1 MAYSIE
7 LTLADALQMFVP
19 ELFIQQF
26 LHWNRRS
33 HLCGPSA
40 FRQTKTVRCEQTH
53 KNAVFGRGCVN
64 TSSGKNHLVSFIK
77 GGLKNKKQAK
87 KTKTGL
93 LSWDIREGWRQDLGI
108 FFLFFV
114 FLKSWILY
122 WVKKQRAAQLKHAN
136 MQEPS
141 IIHPSLISFWM
152 LSKACPLDGVSTC
165 SHESCCITNLH
176 TFIRSTRDMQHR
188 PQCHALIFYSCVI
201 PTCNC
206 LCFQAGE
213 WCEPI
218 TLRPPNEATSSTPV
232 QYWQHHPEKLIF
244 QSCDYEAYV
253 SHTLLLSI
261 LKFSLFIDHLVYKF
275 SIM

>member
-7 LTLADALQMFVP
+7 LTLADALQRFVP

-108 FFLFFV
+108 FFLFF
-114 FLKSWILY
+114 FFFKSWILY

-141 IIHPSLISFWM
+141 IIHPSLIYKLTHFYQVNTGYAAQTAMS
-152 LSKACPLDGVSTC
+152 CPHLLLLC
-165 SHESCCITNLH
+165 NP
-176 TFIRSTRDMQHR
+176 DMQLLVFSGRRVVWANHVASAKR
-188 PQCHALIFYSCVI
+188 GHLIHSGAVLAAS
-201 PTCNC
+201 PREAHLSVLRLRS
-206 LCFQAGE
+206 LCE
-213 WCEPI
+213 SYTVVEH
-218 TLRPPNEATSSTPV
+218 S
-232 QYWQHHPEKLIF
+232 
-244 QSCDYEAYV
+244 
-253 SHTLLLSI
+253 
-261 LKFSLFIDHLVYKF
+261 
-275 SIM
+275 

>member
-7 LTLADALQMFVP
+7 LTLADALQRFVP

-87 KTKTGL
+87 KPKTGL

-108 FFLFFV
+108 FFLFFFFFKKLDTLLGEKAASGSAEACEHAGAEHNSSKFN
-114 FLKSWILY
+114 FLLDAVQSMSPWWRVHMQSWKLLY
-122 WVKKQRAAQLKHAN
+122 YKLTHFYQVNTGYAAQTA
-136 MQEPS
+136 MS
-141 IIHPSLISFWM
+141 
-152 LSKACPLDGVSTC
+152 CPHLLLLC
-165 SHESCCITNLH
+165 NP
-176 TFIRSTRDMQHR
+176 DMQLLVFSGRRVVWANHVASAKR
-188 PQCHALIFYSCVI
+188 GHLIHSGAVLAAS
-201 PTCNC
+201 PREAHLSVLRLRS
-206 LCFQAGE
+206 LCE
-213 WCEPI
+213 SYTVVEH
-218 TLRPPNEATSSTPV
+218 S
-232 QYWQHHPEKLIF
+232 
-244 QSCDYEAYV
+244 
-253 SHTLLLSI
+253 
-261 LKFSLFIDHLVYKF
+261 
-275 SIM
+275 